1 MKLTLKA
8 GTKGNI
14 MEQILY
20 LGEKEIGR
28 CESVIIENTS
38 FSNLLYFKDSNN
50 NNVKFRMEDDLKLL
64 TKSFSFEGMRKDKD
78 VKCRTQTVGRCL
90 EIYVSTNTF
99 VELYNYFNKEI

>member
-1 MKLTLKA
+1 M
-8 GTKGNI
+8 NN
-14 MEQILY
+14 ILY
-20 LGEKEIGR
+20 LGDNEIGK
-28 CESVIIENTS
+28 CTSVILDDVSSTNI
-38 FSNLLYFKDSNN
+38 LLFKDSNDN
-50 NNVKFRMEDDLKLL
+50 DVKFRMEDDLKLL